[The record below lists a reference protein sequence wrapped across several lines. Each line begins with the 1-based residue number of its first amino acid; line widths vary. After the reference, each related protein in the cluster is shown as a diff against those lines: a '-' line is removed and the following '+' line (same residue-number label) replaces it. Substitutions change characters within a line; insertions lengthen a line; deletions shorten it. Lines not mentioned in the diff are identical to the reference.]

1 MKVGLFFGTFDPL
14 HIGHDQI
21 ASYFLE
27 NYFDQI
33 WFVVT
38 PHNPHK
44 EKLVLTDEKIR
55 LEMVKKFCDSNVNFI
70 CSDVEFS
77 LKQPNHTSDTVSKLL
92 EMHPK
97 IDFSAIIGQDNLMH
111 LDQWKNYERILDIGV
126 YVYPRDIESE
136 LNGPLESHPNV
147 KICDCKLMEIS
158 SSEIRDNISKGLNI
172 NHLVPDQVIELINK
186 NKLYAPSI

>member
-1 MKVGLFFGTFDPL
+1 MSWFKFFNKIWKGEF
-14 HIGHDQI
+14 QI
-21 ASYFLE
+21 LLRDDKS
-27 NYFDQI
+27 
-33 WFVVT
+33 T
-38 PHNPHK
+38 
-44 EKLVLTDEKIR
+44 
-55 LEMVKKFCDSNVNFI
+55 
-70 CSDVEFS
+70 
-77 LKQPNHTSDTVSKLL
+77 TVSKLL
-92 EMHPK
+92 EMHPN

-186 NKLYAPSI
+186 NKLYTI

>member
-97 IDFSAIIGQDNLMH
+97 IDFSAIIGQANLMH
-111 LDQWKNYERILDIGV
+111 LDQWKN
-126 YVYPRDIESE
+126 
-136 LNGPLESHPNV
+136 
-147 KICDCKLMEIS
+147 
-158 SSEIRDNISKGLNI
+158 
-172 NHLVPDQVIELINK
+172 
-186 NKLYAPSI
+186 

>member
-55 LEMVKKFCDSNVNFI
+55 LEMVKKFCDGNANFV

-77 LKQPNHTSDTVSKLL
+77 LEQPNHTSDTISKLL
-92 EMHPK
+92 EMHHN
-97 IDFSAIIGQDNLMH
+97 IDFSVIIGQDNLMH
-111 LDQWKNYERILDIGV
+111 LDQWKNYETILDTGV
-126 YVYPRDIESE
+126 YVYPRDIES
-136 LNGPLESHPNV
+136 NSNIILENHPKV

-172 NHLVPDQVIELINK
+172 NHLVPDKVIELIYK
-186 NKLYAPSI
+186 NKLYTP

>member
-21 ASYFLE
+21 ASYFLK

-44 EKLVLTDEKIR
+44 EKLVLTEEKIR
-55 LEMVKKFCDSNVNFI
+55 LEMVKKFCDGNANFV

-97 IDFSAIIGQDNLMH
+97 TDFSAIIGQDNLMH

-158 SSEIRDNISKGLNI
+158 SSEIRDNI
-172 NHLVPDQVIELINK
+172 EMNK
-186 NKLYAPSI
+186 VLTTLFQIKL

>member
-55 LEMVKKFCDSNVNFI
+55 LEMVKKFCDSNVNFV

-77 LKQPNHTSDTVSKLL
+77 LKQPNHTSDTISKLY
-92 EMHPK
+92 EFYPK
-97 IDFSAIIGQDNLMH
+97 IDFSVIIGQDNLMH
-111 LDQWKNYERILDIGV
+111 LDQWKNYETILDTGV
-126 YVYPRDIESE
+126 YVYPRGIESNSNFVLQE
-136 LNGPLESHPNV
+136 HPKV

-158 SSEIRDNISKGLNI
+158 SSEIRDNIRKEKSI
-172 NHLVPDQVIELINK
+172 EHFVPDHIIELINK
-186 NKLYAPSI
+186 NNLYRT